1 MSTSQSGRK
10 EDIPIPDIV
19 IDPSTGNRYM
29 KGKFLGKGGFARCY
43 ELTEMNTK
51 EIFAGKIVSKQLLTK
66 QHQKEKMTQEIA
78 IHRAVHHQHIVEFY
92 SFFEDD
98 ANVYIILELCRRRS
112 LMEMH
117 KRRKAITEPETR
129 YFMRQIV
136 LACHYLH
143 DNKIIH
149 RDLKLGNLFL
159 NDDMELKIGDFGLA
173 TRVDFEGERKK
184 TLCGTPNYIAPEV
197 LNKKGHS
204 YEVDVWSLGCILYTL
219 LIGKPPFETSCLK
232 DTYAKIKKNEY
243 TIPPNKISIQAKNL
257 INHLLQADPS
267 QRPTMSQILQDE
279 FFYCGLLPP
288 RLPTTCLSMPPRF
301 DRDNVAL
308 CNGGSG
314 GNQML
319 MNGNMGGNHMG
330 GGANGPISS
339 VSAALRKPLL
349 EINDGKSQAPGANG
363 GNGADMLF
371 FNMGGSNRA
380 ATAASLGGQ
389 PGMAQQQ
396 LPNSHSHQQ
405 IQQQAQLQQQQL
417 QQAQLQQQQQQSAA
431 AAAMQQRNRLKQ
443 DADVDVA
450 GERMNEPPD
459 DYYISDLYQQLS
471 SVIAAKPNEI
481 EPLRIDD
488 AEDPACVPM
497 LWISKWVDYSDK
509 YGLGYQL
516 CDESVGVL
524 FNDSTRLILC
534 SSGENLQYI
543 ERDGNEFL
551 YTLQSY
557 PDWLQKKIT
566 LLKYFRDYMT
576 QHLLK
581 AGASLAPRPGD
592 EMSRLPFL
600 RTWLRTRNAIILHL
614 SNGTMQIN
622 FFHDH
627 TKIIVCPIMGA
638 VTYIDEKRD
647 CRTFKFSLIER
658 YGCSKEVFTRLKY
671 CKTIV
676 ERILQSKLSQRHKA
690 TS

>member
-1 MSTSQSGRK
+1 MSSSQTGRK

-19 IDPSTGNRYM
+19 IDPQSGNRYL

-43 ELTEMNTK
+43 ELTEMNSK

-66 QHQKEKMTQEIA
+66 PHQKEKMTQEIA
-78 IHRAVHHQHIVEFY
+78 IHRAVHQQHIVEFY

-98 ANVYIILELCRRRS
+98 QNVYIILELCRRRS

-136 LACHYLH
+136 LACQYLH

-232 DTYAKIKKNEY
+232 DTYAKIKKNEFS
-243 TIPPNKISIQAKNL
+243 IPPNKVSSQAKNL
-257 INHLLQADPS
+257 IHALLQPDPNS
-267 QRPTMSQILQDE
+267 RPTMQEILNDD
-279 FFYCGLLPP
+279 FFHCGYCPP

-301 DRDNVAL
+301 DRDLPNSMHQSMSHGQMVPNGMNCANGQGSNQHTNGGISNVAA
-308 CNGGSG
+308 S
-314 GNQML
+314 
-319 MNGNMGGNHMG
+319 
-330 GGANGPISS
+330 
-339 VSAALRKPLL
+339 LRKPLL
-349 EINDGKSQAPGANG
+349 EINDGKSTIGQIGPGGANDPLRNLMSG
-363 GNGADMLF
+363 DT
-371 FNMGGSNRA
+371 RA
-380 ATAASLGGQ
+380 TSAASNGQ
-389 PGMAQQQ
+389 MQ
-396 LPNSHSHQQ
+396 
-405 IQQQAQLQQQQL
+405 QQQA
-417 QQAQLQQQQQQSAA
+417 AA
-431 AAAMQQRNRLKQ
+431 AQAATGQRRLFEVVEAPADRHD
-443 DADVDVA
+443 DA
-450 GERMNEPPD
+450 PD
-459 DYYISDLYQQLS
+459 DYYISDLYNQLTQ
-471 SVIAAKPNEI
+471 VIFVKPTEI
-481 EPLRIDD
+481 EPLKIDD

-551 YTLQSY
+551 YTLQAY

-566 LLKYFRDYMT
+566 LLKYFRDYMS

-581 AGASLAPRPGD
+581 AGASIAPRPGD

-614 SNGTMQIN
+614 SNGTIQIN

-647 CRTFKFSLIER
+647 YRTFKFSLIEK
-658 YGCSKEVFTRLKY
+658 YGCTKEVFTRLKY
-671 CKTIV
+671 AKTIV
-676 ERILQSKLSQRHKA
+676 ERIMQSKSSSHRHKTA
-690 TS
+690 S

>member
-1 MSTSQSGRK
+1 MSSSQNGRK

-66 QHQKEKMTQEIA
+66 PHQKEKMTQEIA

-98 ANVYIILELCRRRS
+98 QNVYIILELCRRRS

-136 LACHYLH
+136 LACQYLH
-143 DNKIIH
+143 ENKIIH

-173 TRVDFEGERKK
+173 TKVDFEGERKK

-232 DTYAKIKKNEY
+232 DTYAKIKKNEF
-243 TIPPNKISIQAKNL
+243 TIPPNKVSNQAKNL
-257 INHLLQADPS
+257 IQNLLQPDPNS
-267 QRPTMSQILQDE
+267 RPTMSQILDDE
-279 FFYCGLLPP
+279 FFHCGYCPP

-301 DRDNVAL
+301 DRDLPNNMLSTNQLLTNVINTNQMM
-308 CNGGSG
+308 CNPQNGGVG
-314 GNQML
+314 GGGSANL
-319 MNGNMGGNHMG
+319 NANGNNQLLNGLNQNNPGGLAVAGSLH
-330 GGANGPISS
+330 
-339 VSAALRKPLL
+339 
-349 EINDGKSQAPGANG
+349 GKSAVQTIGQNNNDPMSGMMG
-363 GNGADMLF
+363 R
-371 FNMGGSNRA
+371 NMDSRA
-380 ATAASLGGQ
+380 ATAPSNVGQ
-389 PGMAQQQ
+389 AQQQ
-396 LPNSHSHQQ
+396 GAGARRIFEVVEAPADRHD
-405 IQQQAQLQQQQL
+405 
-417 QQAQLQQQQQQSAA
+417 
-431 AAAMQQRNRLKQ
+431 
-443 DADVDVA
+443 DA
-450 GERMNEPPD
+450 PD
-459 DYYISDLYQQLS
+459 DYYISDLYNQLS
-471 SVIAAKPNEI
+471 SVINARPLEI
-481 EPLRIDD
+481 EPIRIDD

-543 ERDGNEFL
+543 ERDGGEFL
-551 YTLQSY
+551 YTLQAY

-566 LLKYFRDYMT
+566 LLKYFRDYMS

-581 AGASLAPRPGD
+581 AGATIAPRPGD

-614 SNGTMQIN
+614 SNGTIQIN

-647 CRTFKFSLIER
+647 YRTFKFSLIEK
-658 YGCSKEVFTRLKY
+658 YGCTKEVFTRLKY
-671 CKTIV
+671 AKTIV
-676 ERILQSKLSQRHKA
+676 ERIMQSKSTGRHKS

>member
-1 MSTSQSGRK
+1 MSASQSGRK
-10 EDIPIPDIV
+10 EDIPIPDV
-19 IDPSTGNRYM
+19 VLDPQSGNRYM

-43 ELTEMNTK
+43 ELTEMNSK

-98 ANVYIILELCRRRS
+98 QNVYIILELCRRRS

-136 LACHYLH
+136 LACQYLH

-173 TRVDFEGERKK
+173 TKVDFEGERKK

-243 TIPPNKISIQAKNL
+243 TIPPNKVSIQAKNL
-257 INHLLQADPS
+257 INHLLQADPAL
-267 QRPTMSQILQDE
+267 RPTMSQILQDE
-279 FFYCGLLPP
+279 FFYSGYLPP

-301 DRDNVAL
+301 DRDIPNVIHGTHQANQQIANGNSNGIICAPNGNGNNNNNPL
-308 CNGGSG
+308 LNGLNNNNVNVGSNGGIGS
-314 GNQML
+314 
-319 MNGNMGGNHMG
+319 NGVN
-330 GGANGPISS
+330 A
-339 VSAALRKPLL
+339 VSLRKPLL
-349 EINDGKSQAPGANG
+349 EINDGKSTQAI
-363 GNGADMLF
+363 
-371 FNMGGSNRA
+371 GSNQIDSVAALSGLLSGRNIDSRA
-380 ATAASLGGQ
+380 GSVASNVIQANNGQ
-389 PGMAQQQ
+389 QV
-396 LPNSHSHQQ
+396 
-405 IQQQAQLQQQQL
+405 QQQA
-417 QQAQLQQQQQQSAA
+417 ASIP
-431 AAAMQQRNRLKQ
+431 RNRIVEVVETQ
-443 DADVDVA
+443 
-450 GERMNEPPD
+450 GERHDEAPD
-459 DYYISDLYQQLS
+459 DYYISDLYNQLTQ
-471 SVIAAKPNEI
+471 VIAAKPTEI
-481 EPLRIDD
+481 DPLRIDD

-557 PDWLQKKIT
+557 PDWLQKKNNT
-566 LLKYFRDYMT
+566 VK
-576 QHLLK
+576 
-581 AGASLAPRPGD
+581 
-592 EMSRLPFL
+592 
-600 RTWLRTRNAIILHL
+600 
-614 SNGTMQIN
+614 
-622 FFHDH
+622 
-627 TKIIVCPIMGA
+627 
-638 VTYIDEKRD
+638 
-647 CRTFKFSLIER
+647 
-658 YGCSKEVFTRLKY
+658 
-671 CKTIV
+671 
-676 ERILQSKLSQRHKA
+676 ILQRLYEPTFIKSWRYNSTTTR
-690 TS
+690 

>member
-1 MSTSQSGRK
+1 MSSSQTGRK

-19 IDPSTGNRYM
+19 IDPQSGNRYL

-43 ELTEMNTK
+43 ELTEMVSK
-51 EIFAGKIVSKQLLTK
+51 DIFAGKIVSKQLLTK
-66 QHQKEKMTQEIA
+66 PHQKEKMTQEIA

-136 LACHYLH
+136 LACQYLH

-173 TRVDFEGERKK
+173 TKVDFEGERKK

-232 DTYAKIKKNEY
+232 DTYAKIKKNEFS
-243 TIPPNKISIQAKNL
+243 IPPNKVSVQAKNL
-257 INHLLQADPS
+257 INSLLQPDPNS
-267 QRPTMSQILQDE
+267 RPTMAHILDDE
-279 FFYCGLLPP
+279 FFTCGFCPT

-301 DRDNVAL
+301 DRDLPNSMHQSMNHPNQIMSNGMSGNGMVCSNGL
-308 CNGGSG
+308 NINHNQILNGLNGNTNGGI
-314 GNQML
+314 
-319 MNGNMGGNHMG
+319 
-330 GGANGPISS
+330 AN
-339 VSAALRKPLL
+339 V
-349 EINDGKSQAPGANG
+349 
-363 GNGADMLF
+363 
-371 FNMGGSNRA
+371 
-380 ATAASLGGQ
+380 AASLHGKSAAQTIGQNGSDLANLMGGRN
-389 PGMAQQQ
+389 MDSRAT
-396 LPNSHSHQQ
+396 SAVST
-405 IQQQAQLQQQQL
+405 AQLQQQQ
-417 QQAQLQQQQQQSAA
+417 AA
-431 AAAMQQRNRLKQ
+431 AAAAQASGQQRRLFEVVEAPADRHD
-443 DADVDVA
+443 DA
-450 GERMNEPPD
+450 PD
-459 DYYISDLYQQLS
+459 DYYISDLYNQLTQ
-471 SVIAAKPNEI
+471 VIVVKPTEI
-481 EPLRIDD
+481 EPLKIDD

-551 YTLQSY
+551 YTLQAY

-566 LLKYFRDYMT
+566 LLKYFRDYMS

-581 AGASLAPRPGD
+581 AGASIAPRPGD

-614 SNGTMQIN
+614 SNGTIQIN

-647 CRTFKFSLIER
+647 YRTFKFSLIEK
-658 YGCSKEVFTRLKY
+658 YGCTKEVFTRLKY
-671 CKTIV
+671 AKTIV
-676 ERILQSKLSQRHKA
+676 ERIMQSKSTTHRHKS

>member
-1 MSTSQSGRK
+1 MSSSQNGRK

-66 QHQKEKMTQEIA
+66 PHQKEKMTQEIA

-98 ANVYIILELCRRRS
+98 QNVYIILELCRRRS

-136 LACHYLH
+136 LACQYLH
-143 DNKIIH
+143 ENKIIH

-173 TRVDFEGERKK
+173 TKVDFEGERKK

-232 DTYAKIKKNEY
+232 DTYAKIKKNEF
-243 TIPPNKISIQAKNL
+243 TIPPNKVSNQAKNL
-257 INHLLQADPS
+257 IQNLLQPDPNS
-267 QRPTMSQILQDE
+267 RPTMSQILDDE
-279 FFYCGLLPP
+279 FFHCGYCPP

-301 DRDNVAL
+301 DRDLPNNMLSTNQLLTNVINTNQMM
-308 CNGGSG
+308 CNPQNGGVG
-314 GNQML
+314 GGSANL
-319 MNGNMGGNHMG
+319 NANGNNQLLNGLNQNNPGGLAVAGSLH
-330 GGANGPISS
+330 
-339 VSAALRKPLL
+339 
-349 EINDGKSQAPGANG
+349 GKSAVQTIGQNNNDPMSGMMG
-363 GNGADMLF
+363 R
-371 FNMGGSNRA
+371 NMDSRA
-380 ATAASLGGQ
+380 ATAPSNVGQ
-389 PGMAQQQ
+389 AQQQ
-396 LPNSHSHQQ
+396 GAGARRIFEVVEAPADRHD
-405 IQQQAQLQQQQL
+405 
-417 QQAQLQQQQQQSAA
+417 
-431 AAAMQQRNRLKQ
+431 
-443 DADVDVA
+443 DA
-450 GERMNEPPD
+450 PD
-459 DYYISDLYQQLS
+459 DYYISDLYNQLS
-471 SVIAAKPNEI
+471 SVINARPLEI
-481 EPLRIDD
+481 EPIRIDD

-543 ERDGNEFL
+543 ERDGGEFL
-551 YTLQSY
+551 YTLQAY

-566 LLKYFRDYMT
+566 LLKYFRDYMS

-581 AGASLAPRPGD
+581 AGATIAPRPGD

-614 SNGTMQIN
+614 SNGTIQIN

-647 CRTFKFSLIER
+647 YRTFKFSLIEK
-658 YGCSKEVFTRLKY
+658 YGCTKEVFTRLKY
-671 CKTIV
+671 AKTIV
-676 ERILQSKLSQRHKA
+676 ERIMQSKSTGRHKS

>member
-1 MSTSQSGRK
+1 MSSSQNGRK
-10 EDIPIPDIV
+10 EDIPIPDVV

-51 EIFAGKIVSKQLLTK
+51 EVFAGKIVSKQLLTK

-98 ANVYIILELCRRRS
+98 QNVYIILELCRRRS

-117 KRRKAITEPETR
+117 KRRKAITEQETR

-136 LACHYLH
+136 LACQYLH

-173 TRVDFEGERKK
+173 TKVDFEGERKK

-243 TIPPNKISIQAKNL
+243 TIPNNKISPQAKNL
-257 INHLLQADPS
+257 INHLLQADPAL
-267 QRPTMSQILQDE
+267 RPTMAQILNDD
-279 FFYCGLLPP
+279 FFYCGYLPP

-301 DRDNVAL
+301 DRDLPNTH
-308 CNGGSG
+308 GSQSHN
-314 GNQML
+314 GNQMMPNSNGVNCANPNSNGNNL
-319 MNGNMGGNHMG
+319 LSGMNGNGNSAGG
-330 GGANGPISS
+330 I
-339 VSAALRKPLL
+339 
-349 EINDGKSQAPGANG
+349 
-363 GNGADMLF
+363 GNV
-371 FNMGGSNRA
+371 
-380 ATAASLGGQ
+380 AASLHAKVAQALGQGIDAGGL
-389 PGMAQQQ
+389 GMMGRNIDSRAT
-396 LPNSHSHQQ
+396 SGASSVTA
-405 IQQQAQLQQQQL
+405 QQQAQ
-417 QQAQLQQQQQQSAA
+417 QASSASG
-431 AAAMQQRNRLKQ
+431 QRRMVEIVEAPADRHD
-443 DADVDVA
+443 DA
-450 GERMNEPPD
+450 PD
-459 DYYISDLYQQLS
+459 DYYISDLCAQLNQ
-471 SVIAAKPNEI
+471 VIAAKPTEI
-481 EPLRIDD
+481 DPLRIDD

-497 LWISKWVDYSDK
+497 LWVSKWVDYSDK

-551 YTLQSY
+551 YTLQAY

-566 LLKYFRDYMT
+566 LLKYFRDYMS

-581 AGASLAPRPGD
+581 AGATIAPRPGD

-614 SNGTMQIN
+614 SNGTLQIN

-627 TKIIVCPIMGA
+627 TKIIVCPLMGA

-647 CRTFKFSLIER
+647 YRTFKFSLIER
-658 YGCSKEVFTRLKY
+658 YGCTKEVFTRLKY
-671 CKTIV
+671 AKTIV
-676 ERILQSKLSQRHKA
+676 ERIQQSKVTGRHKS

>member
-1 MSTSQSGRK
+1 MSSSQNGRK

-43 ELTEMNTK
+43 ELTEMNSK

-66 QHQKEKMTQEIA
+66 PHQKEKMTQEIA

-98 ANVYIILELCRRRS
+98 QNVYIILELCRRRS

-136 LACHYLH
+136 LACQYLH

-173 TRVDFEGERKK
+173 TKVDFEGERKK

-232 DTYAKIKKNEY
+232 DTYAKIKKNEF
-243 TIPPNKISIQAKNL
+243 TIPPNKISNQAKNL
-257 INHLLQADPS
+257 IQNLLQPDPNS
-267 QRPTMSQILQDE
+267 RPTMGQILDDE
-279 FFYCGLLPP
+279 FFHCGYCPP

-301 DRDNVAL
+301 DRDLPNNMLSANQLLTNVIPNGMM
-308 CNGGSG
+308 CNPQNGSSQPG
-314 GNQML
+314 VNNQIL
-319 MNGNMGGNHMG
+319 NGLNGNGNVGGMGM
-330 GGANGPISS
+330 
-339 VSAALRKPLL
+339 
-349 EINDGKSQAPGANG
+349 
-363 GNGADMLF
+363 GNGAASLHGKSAVQTIGQNPDPMSGI
-371 FNMGGSNRA
+371 MGRNIDSRA
-380 ATAASLGGQ
+380 ATAPSNVG
-389 PGMAQQQ
+389 
-396 LPNSHSHQQ
+396 
-405 IQQQAQLQQQQL
+405 
-417 QQAQLQQQQQQSAA
+417 QQQQQQQGAGA
-431 AAAMQQRNRLKQ
+431 RRIFEVVEAPADRHD
-443 DADVDVA
+443 DA
-450 GERMNEPPD
+450 PD
-459 DYYISDLYQQLS
+459 DYYISDLYNQLTQ
-471 SVIAAKPNEI
+471 VIVAKPCEI
-481 EPLRIDD
+481 DPLRIDD

-543 ERDGNEFL
+543 ERDGGEFL
-551 YTLQSY
+551 YTLQAY

-566 LLKYFRDYMT
+566 LLKYFRDYMS

-581 AGASLAPRPGD
+581 AGATIAPRPGD

-614 SNGTMQIN
+614 SNGTIQIN

-647 CRTFKFSLIER
+647 YRTFKFSLIEK
-658 YGCSKEVFTRLKY
+658 YGCTKEVFTRLKY
-671 CKTIV
+671 AKTIV
-676 ERILQSKLSQRHKA
+676 ERIMQSKSTGRHKS

>member
-1 MSTSQSGRK
+1 
-10 EDIPIPDIV
+10 
-19 IDPSTGNRYM
+19 M

-43 ELTEMNTK
+43 ELTEMNSK
-51 EIFAGKIVSKQLLTK
+51 EVFAGKIVSKQLLTK

-98 ANVYIILELCRRRS
+98 QNVYIILELCRRRS

-143 DNKIIH
+143 ENKIIH

-243 TIPPNKISIQAKNL
+243 TIPPNKITVQAKNL

-279 FFYCGLLPP
+279 FFYCGFLPP

-301 DRDNVAL
+301 DRDNANTMM

-314 GNQML
+314 GGMSGNML
-319 MNGNMGGNHMG
+319 GMNGNHM
-330 GGANGPISS
+330 ATNGPIGS
-339 VSAALRKPLL
+339 VSSALRKPLL
-349 EINDGKSQAPGANG
+349 EINDGKGQVAGSNG
-363 GNGADMLF
+363 GSNADMLF
-371 FNMGGSNRA
+371 FNMGGQGGSSRATTASSATGGNGPSSN
-380 ATAASLGGQ
+380 GQ
-389 PGMAQQQ
+389 PGQ
-396 LPNSHSHQQ
+396 SHASAH
-405 IQQQAQLQQQQL
+405 QQAQLVAHQQQQ
-417 QQAQLQQQQQQSAA
+417 QAAQMQQQSAA
-431 AAAMQQRNRLKQ
+431 AAALAAAQQQRNRQLQ
-443 DADVDVA
+443 QQQQQQAELDVMPN
-450 GERMNEPPD
+450 ERGMNEPPE

-471 SVIAAKPNEI
+471 SVLAAKPTEI
-481 EPLRIDD
+481 DPLRIDD

-658 YGCSKEVFTRLKY
+658 YGCSKDVFTRLKY

-676 ERILQSKLSQRHKA
+676 ERILQSKISQRHKS

>member
-1 MSTSQSGRK
+1 MSASQTGRK
-10 EDIPIPDIV
+10 EDIPIPDV
-19 IDPSTGNRYM
+19 VLDPQSGNRYM

-43 ELTEMNTK
+43 ELTEMNSK

-98 ANVYIILELCRRRS
+98 QNVYIILELCRRRS

-136 LACHYLH
+136 LACQYLH

-173 TRVDFEGERKK
+173 TKVDFEGERKK

-243 TIPPNKISIQAKNL
+243 SIPPNKVSIQAKNL
-257 INHLLQADPS
+257 INHLLQADPAL
-267 QRPTMSQILQDE
+267 RPTMGQILQDE
-279 FFYCGLLPP
+279 FFYSGYLPP

-301 DRDNVAL
+301 DRDIPANLMHTGSNQVNHQLTNGTNGMCATNGNGNNNNPLLNGLNTNNVGS
-308 CNGGSG
+308 NGGIGS
-314 GNQML
+314 
-319 MNGNMGGNHMG
+319 NGVN
-330 GGANGPISS
+330 A
-339 VSAALRKPLL
+339 VSLRKPLL
-349 EINDGKSQAPGANG
+349 EINDGKSAQAMGANQIDSVAALSG
-363 GNGADMLF
+363 LLSGRNIDSRATSVASNVLQGNGQ
-371 FNMGGSNRA
+371 G
-380 ATAASLGGQ
+380 
-389 PGMAQQQ
+389 
-396 LPNSHSHQQ
+396 
-405 IQQQAQLQQQQL
+405 QQQA
-417 QQAQLQQQQQQSAA
+417 SSG
-431 AAAMQQRNRLKQ
+431 MQRNRIVEVVETQ
-443 DADVDVA
+443 GDRHDDAP
-450 GERMNEPPD
+450 E
-459 DYYISDLYQQLS
+459 DYYISDLYNQLTQ
-471 SVIAAKPNEI
+471 VISAKPTEI
-481 EPLRIDD
+481 DPLRIDD

-566 LLKYFRDYMT
+566 LLKYFRDYMS

-581 AGASLAPRPGD
+581 AGATIAPRPGD

-614 SNGTMQIN
+614 SNGTIQIN

-647 CRTFKFSLIER
+647 YRTFKFSLIEK
-658 YGCSKEVFTRLKY
+658 YGCTKEVFTRLKY
-671 CKTIV
+671 AKTIV
-676 ERILQSKLSQRHKA
+676 ERIMQSKVTGRHKS

>member
-1 MSTSQSGRK
+1 MSSSQTGRK

-19 IDPSTGNRYM
+19 IDPQSGNRYL

-43 ELTEMNTK
+43 ELTEMNSK

-66 QHQKEKMTQEIA
+66 PHQKEKMTQEIA
-78 IHRAVHHQHIVEFY
+78 IHRAVHQQHIVEFY

-98 ANVYIILELCRRRS
+98 QNVYIILELCRRRS

-136 LACHYLH
+136 LACQYLH

-232 DTYAKIKKNEY
+232 DTYAKIKKNEFS
-243 TIPPNKISIQAKNL
+243 IPPNKVSSQAKNL
-257 INHLLQADPS
+257 IHALLQPDPNS
-267 QRPTMSQILQDE
+267 RPTMQEILNDD
-279 FFYCGLLPP
+279 FFHCGYCPP

-301 DRDNVAL
+301 DRDLPNSMHQSMSHNGQMVPNGMNCANGQGSNQHANGGISNVAA
-308 CNGGSG
+308 S
-314 GNQML
+314 
-319 MNGNMGGNHMG
+319 
-330 GGANGPISS
+330 
-339 VSAALRKPLL
+339 LRKPLL
-349 EINDGKSQAPGANG
+349 EINDGKSTIGQIGPGGANDPLRNLMSG
-363 GNGADMLF
+363 DT
-371 FNMGGSNRA
+371 RA
-380 ATAASLGGQ
+380 TNAASNG
-389 PGMAQQQ
+389 
-396 LPNSHSHQQ
+396 
-405 IQQQAQLQQQQL
+405 QLQQQQATA
-417 QQAQLQQQQQQSAA
+417 AQTASG
-431 AAAMQQRNRLKQ
+431 QRRLFEVVEAPADRHD
-443 DADVDVA
+443 DA
-450 GERMNEPPD
+450 PD
-459 DYYISDLYQQLS
+459 DYYISDLYNQLTQ
-471 SVIAAKPNEI
+471 VIFVKPTEI
-481 EPLRIDD
+481 EPLKIDD

-551 YTLQSY
+551 YTLQAY

-566 LLKYFRDYMT
+566 LLKYFRDYMS

-581 AGASLAPRPGD
+581 AGASIAPRPGD

-614 SNGTMQIN
+614 SNGTIQIN

-647 CRTFKFSLIER
+647 YRTFKFSLIEK
-658 YGCSKEVFTRLKY
+658 YGCTKEVFTRLKY
-671 CKTIV
+671 AKTIV
-676 ERILQSKLSQRHKA
+676 ERIMQSKSSTHRHK
-690 TS
+690 TNS

>member
-1 MSTSQSGRK
+1 MTTNSGRK
-10 EDIPIPDIV
+10 EDIPIPEMMQC
-19 IDPSTGNRYM
+19 PTTGSRYM

-43 ELTEMNTK
+43 ELTEMQNK

-78 IHRAVHHQHIVEFY
+78 IHRAVHHKHIVEFY

-98 ANVYIILELCRRRS
+98 QNVYIILELCRRRS

-136 LACHYLH
+136 QACQYLH

-173 TRVDFEGERKK
+173 TKVDFEGERKK

-232 DTYAKIKKNEY
+232 DTYAKIKKNDY
-243 TIPPNKISIQAKNL
+243 IIPPNKVSPQAKNL
-257 INHLLQADPS
+257 INHLLQAEPTL
-267 QRPTMSQILQDE
+267 RPTMSQILQDE
-279 FFYCGLLPP
+279 FFYCGYMPP

-301 DRDNVAL
+301 DRDVPNHMGGSTGNGASNL
-308 CNGGSG
+308 MCMPNGGMGSNGASNGGSG
-314 GNQML
+314 VVGS
-319 MNGNMGGNHMG
+319 
-330 GGANGPISS
+330 AIAS
-339 VSAALRKPLL
+339 VASTLRKPLL
-349 EINDGKSQAPGANG
+349 EINDGK
-363 GNGADMLF
+363 
-371 FNMGGSNRA
+371 
-380 ATAASLGGQ
+380 
-389 PGMAQQQ
+389 MAQATIETIGSANVMNGRGVDPRLPTAIVAQGQQ
-396 LPNSHSHQQ
+396 GAAGAANMQRGRTQQ
-405 IQQQAQLQQQQL
+405 DDDNG
-417 QQAQLQQQQQQSAA
+417 SD
-431 AAAMQQRNRLKQ
+431 RR
-443 DADVDVA
+443 DDVP
-450 GERMNEPPD
+450 E
-459 DYYISDLYQQLS
+459 DYYLKDLHGQLTQ
-471 SVIAAKPNEI
+471 VIDVKPQEI
-481 EPLRIDD
+481 MPARVDD

-497 LWISKWVDYSDK
+497 LWVSKWVDYSDK

-516 CDESVGVL
+516 CDDSVGVL

-581 AGASLAPRPGD
+581 AGASIAPRPGD

-614 SNGTMQIN
+614 SNGTLQIN

-638 VTYIDEKRD
+638 VTYIDERRD
-647 CRTFKFSLIER
+647 YRTFKLSLIEKF
-658 YGCSKEVFTRLKY
+658 GCNKEIFTRLKY
-671 CKTIV
+671 AKTIV
-676 ERILQSKLSQRHKA
+676 ERIMTSKMSGRHKS

>member
-92 SFFEDD
+92 SFFEDEN
-98 ANVYIILELCRRRS
+98 NVYIILELCRRRS

-136 LACHYLH
+136 LACQYLH
-143 DNKIIH
+143 ENKIIH

-173 TRVDFEGERKK
+173 TKVDFEGERKK

-243 TIPPNKISIQAKNL
+243 TIPPNKISTPAKNL
-257 INHLLQADPS
+257 INHLLQADPNL
-267 QRPTMSQILQDE
+267 RPTMCQILQDE
-279 FFYCGLLPP
+279 FFYSGLLPP

-301 DRDNVAL
+301 DRDNSMHPMSVNMMSSNGVCANNGMSGNGQMIMGNNMGS
-308 CNGGSG
+308 NGGIG
-314 GNQML
+314 
-319 MNGNMGGNHMG
+319 
-330 GGANGPISS
+330 S
-339 VSAALRKPLL
+339 VSSALRKPLL
-349 EINDGKSQAPGANG
+349 EINDGKSAQTNGIEAVGVLTGLIGGRMDSRAQSAQVPG
-363 GNGADMLF
+363 
-371 FNMGGSNRA
+371 
-380 ATAASLGGQ
+380 
-389 PGMAQQQ
+389 
-396 LPNSHSHQQ
+396 
-405 IQQQAQLQQQQL
+405 QAQG
-417 QQAQLQQQQQQSAA
+417 QQSSASA
-431 AAAMQQRNRLKQ
+431 QRNRMVEMDNGQ
-443 DADVDVA
+443 
-450 GERMNEPPD
+450 ERHDEPPE

-471 SVIAAKPNEI
+471 QVILAKPTEI

-497 LWISKWVDYSDK
+497 LWVSKWVDYSDK

-543 ERDGNEFL
+543 ERDGSEYL

-566 LLKYFRDYMT
+566 LLKYFRDYMS

-581 AGASLAPRPGD
+581 AGASIAPRPGD

-614 SNGTMQIN
+614 SNGTIQIN

-647 CRTFKFSLIER
+647 YRTFKFTLIEKH
-658 YGCSKEVFTRLKY
+658 GCTKEVFTRLKY
-671 CKTIV
+671 AKTIV
-676 ERILQSKLSQRHKA
+676 ERIMQSKISGRHKS

>member
-1 MSTSQSGRK
+1 MSTSQTGRK
-10 EDIPIPDIV
+10 EDMPIPDV
-19 IDPSTGNRYM
+19 VLDPSSGNRYL

-43 ELTEMNTK
+43 ELTDLNTK

-78 IHRAVHHQHIVEFY
+78 IHRSVHQTHIVEFY

-98 ANVYIILELCRRRS
+98 QNVYIILELCRRRS

-117 KRRKAITEPETR
+117 KRRKAISEPETR

-136 LACHYLH
+136 LACQYLH

-173 TRVDFEGERKK
+173 TKVDFEGERKK

-243 TIPPNKISIQAKNL
+243 SIPANKVSSQAKHL
-257 INHLLQADPS
+257 INHLLQADPNL
-267 QRPTMSQILQDE
+267 RPTMGAILNDE
-279 FFYCGLLPP
+279 FFHCGYLPP

-301 DRDNVAL
+301 DRDMSNSIHQPSSTMNCL
-308 CNGGSG
+308 TNNGMTNGGT
-314 GNQML
+314 
-319 MNGNMGGNHMG
+319 NG
-330 GGANGPISS
+330 AS
-339 VSAALRKPLL
+339 RKPLL
-349 EINDGKSQAPGANG
+349 EINDGKAQAQMALGQNG
-363 GNGADMLF
+363 HGVDLMNGRDAR
-371 FNMGGSNRA
+371 NVNSAPNG
-380 ATAASLGGQ
+380 
-389 PGMAQQQ
+389 QQQ
-396 LPNSHSHQQ
+396 LANG
-405 IQQQAQLQQQQL
+405 
-417 QQAQLQQQQQQSAA
+417 
-431 AAAMQQRNRLKQ
+431 QQRNRIPDEAPNDRHD
-443 DADVDVA
+443 DAP
-450 GERMNEPPD
+450 E
-459 DYYISDLYQQLS
+459 DYYISDLYSQLTQ
-471 SVIAAKPNEI
+471 VINGKPTEI
-481 EPLRIDD
+481 DPLRIDD

-551 YTLQSY
+551 YTLQAY

-566 LLKYFRDYMT
+566 LLKYFRDYMS

-581 AGASLAPRPGD
+581 AGASIAPRPGD

-614 SNGTMQIN
+614 SNGTIQIN

-647 CRTFKFSLIER
+647 YRTFKFSLIER
-658 YGCSKEVFTRLKY
+658 YGCTKEVFTRLKY
-671 CKTIV
+671 AKTIV
-676 ERILQSKLSQRHKA
+676 DRIMQSKPGNRLKS

>member
-1 MSTSQSGRK
+1 MSASNAARK
-10 EDIPIPDIV
+10 EDIPIPEIV
-19 IDPSTGNRYM
+19 IDPSTGSRYM

-43 ELTEMNTK
+43 ELTEMQTK
-51 EIFAGKIVSKQLLTK
+51 DVFAGKIVSKQLLTK

-78 IHRAVHHQHIVEFY
+78 IHRAVHHKHIVEFY

-136 LACHYLH
+136 LACQYLH
-143 DNKIIH
+143 ENKIIH

-173 TRVDFEGERKK
+173 TKVDFEGERKK

-243 TIPPNKISIQAKNL
+243 TIPPNKVSVQAKNL
-257 INHLLQADPS
+257 INHLLQSDPS
-267 QRPTMSQILQDE
+267 LRPTMAQILQDE
-279 FFYCGLLPP
+279 FFYCGYLPP

-301 DRDNVAL
+301 DRDVPNTTI
-308 CNGGSG
+308 
-314 GNQML
+314 GNSNTPNAML
-319 MNGNMGGNHMG
+319 MGQ
-330 GGANGPISS
+330 PS
-339 VSAALRKPLL
+339 RKPLL
-349 EINDGKSQAPGANG
+349 EINDGKSAQIANQCSADTVGIPNPRVATGVEPRAPSGLLNQPASSHA
-363 GNGADMLF
+363 GNGPRVNDIIEPSAERQDDAPEDYF
-371 FNMGGSNRA
+371 
-380 ATAASLGGQ
+380 LG
-389 PGMAQQQ
+389 
-396 LPNSHSHQQ
+396 
-405 IQQQAQLQQQQL
+405 
-417 QQAQLQQQQQQSAA
+417 
-431 AAAMQQRNRLKQ
+431 
-443 DADVDVA
+443 
-450 GERMNEPPD
+450 
-459 DYYISDLYQQLS
+459 DLYQQLNV
-471 SVIAAKPNEI
+471 VILSKPTEI
-481 EPLRIDD
+481 DPLKVDD

-516 CDESVGVL
+516 CDDSVGVL

-543 ERDGNEFL
+543 ERDGNEYL
-551 YTLQSY
+551 YTLTSY
-557 PDWLQKKIT
+557 PEWLQKKVT

-581 AGASLAPRPGD
+581 AGATIAPRAGD
-592 EMSRLPFL
+592 EMARLPFL

-614 SNGTMQIN
+614 SNGTLQIN

-647 CRTFKFSLIER
+647 YRTFKLTLIER
-658 YGCSKEVFTRLKY
+658 YGCSKEIFTRLKY
-671 CKTIV
+671 AKTIV
-676 ERILQSKLSQRHKA
+676 ERIMASKTNGRHKS

>member
-1 MSTSQSGRK
+1 MSASQNGRK
-10 EDIPIPDIV
+10 EDIPIPDVV
-19 IDPSTGNRYM
+19 IDPSSGNRYM

-43 ELTEMNTK
+43 ELTEMGNK

-98 ANVYIILELCRRRS
+98 QNVYIILELCRRRS

-136 LACHYLH
+136 LACQYLH
-143 DNKIIH
+143 NNKIIH

-173 TRVDFEGERKK
+173 TKVDFEGERKK

-243 TIPPNKISIQAKNL
+243 TIPPNKISVQAKNL
-257 INHLLQADPS
+257 INHLLQADPN
-267 QRPTMSQILQDE
+267 QRPTMEQILQDE
-279 FFYCGLLPP
+279 FFYSGYLPP

-301 DRDNVAL
+301 DRDVPNQQVHNQGQQMMTNGSTNGIMCATNGNGNSNNPLLNGLSNNVGS
-308 CNGGSG
+308 NGGIG
-314 GNQML
+314 
-319 MNGNMGGNHMG
+319 
-330 GGANGPISS
+330 S
-339 VSAALRKPLL
+339 VSSSLRKPLL
-349 EINDGKSQAPGANG
+349 EINDGKSQAMGANAIESVAALSG
-363 GNGADMLF
+363 LLNGR
-371 FNMGGSNRA
+371 NMDSRGGSS
-380 ATAASLGGQ
+380 ASGQ
-389 PGMAQQQ
+389 V
-396 LPNSHSHQQ
+396 
-405 IQQQAQLQQQQL
+405 
-417 QQAQLQQQQQQSAA
+417 QQQQQQSNQQQQSSASG
-431 AAAMQQRNRLKQ
+431 QRNRIVEIVETPGDRHD
-443 DADVDVA
+443 DAP
-450 GERMNEPPD
+450 E
-459 DYYISDLYQQLS
+459 DYYISDLYTQLTQ
-471 SVIAAKPNEI
+471 VIAAKPCEL
-481 EPLRIDD
+481 ETLRIDD

-551 YTLQSY
+551 YTLQAY

-566 LLKYFRDYMT
+566 LLKYFRDYMS

-581 AGASLAPRPGD
+581 AGATIAPRPGD

-614 SNGTMQIN
+614 SNGTIQIN

-647 CRTFKFSLIER
+647 YRTFKFSLIER
-658 YGCSKEVFTRLKY
+658 YGCTKEVFTRLKY
-671 CKTIV
+671 AKTIV
-676 ERILQSKLSQRHKA
+676 ERIMQSKVTGRHKS